1 MPIITIQMIE
11 GRTLEQKRE
20 LVKAITEDVVRIAKT
35 SPERVQVF
43 MTEYPKENVSR
54 QGILRVDQDQ

>member
-20 LVKAITEDVVRIAKT
+20 LVKAITDDVVRIAKT
-35 SPERVQVF
+35 TLERVQVF

-54 QGILRVDQDQ
+54 QGILRVDQDR